1 MANWGLPI
9 AALTDLI
16 NKDEEYISGTMTTTL
31 ALYSM
36 VFMRFAW
43 QVQPRN
49 YLLFACHAT
58 NATAQIMNDTRFV
71 RYWYMGGRDAK
82 LKNQPKKELMD
93 AGAATGVE
101 VKGKVVEAVEAAR
114 KSASK

>member
-1 MANWGLPI
+1 
-9 AALTDLI
+9 
-16 NKDEEYISGTMTTTL
+16 MTRPL
-31 ALYSM
+31 S
-36 VFMRFAW
+36 AW

-58 NATAQIMNDTRFV
+58 NATAQTLNDARFV

-82 LKNQPKKELMD
+82 LKNEPKKELAD
-93 AGAATGVE
+93 AGAKIEQAGVE

-114 KSASK
+114 KSVSK